1 MSEVVEQRSIL
12 VVDDTPANIGFLL
25 ETLSQAG
32 YRVRVAPDGES
43 ALEQAQYLPP
53 DLVLLDVMMPGID
66 GFETC
71 RRLRKLPRLAQV
83 PVIFMTALSDAQDKV
98 RAFGAGADD
107 YVTKPFQHE
116 EVLARVRIH
125 LTRRELEGQL
135 EEANR
140 ELENRVTAR
149 TAELRAALAE
159 VEMLKSRL
167 QSENRYLKQEIAE
180 STTAEIIGSSPSLRS
195 ALRQVSLVAPTD
207 STVLIHGETG
217 TGKELIA
224 RTLHEQSQRRDGPMI
239 KLNCSAI
246 SAGLVESELF
256 GHVKGA
262 FTGASE
268 RRIGRFE
275 LADKGTL
282 FLDEVSELPLETQAK
297 LLRVLQEREFEPVG
311 SARTIKVDVR
321 VVAATNRDLA
331 ADSRAGRFRSDLYY
345 RLNVFPIELPPLR
358 SRREDIPILAE
369 HFMRRM
375 GRKLGKPFERIAP
388 GTLARLTA
396 HSWPGNIRDL
406 QNTIERA
413 AVLSTG
419 TTLVVDWE
427 LGPQVPP
434 TEPKSSLPAPTQH
447 NASAD
452 PSPGSVPV
460 ARAPVSVASPLSEA
474 PREGAPGQ
482 SLESIERS
490 HIVSILRQ
498 TQGVIEGPRGAARL
512 LEMKPST
519 VRFRMKKLGI
529 SKRDYLA

>member
-1 MSEVVEQRSIL
+1 MSEAVRQPSIL

-43 ALEQAQYLPP
+43 ALEQVQYAEP

-71 RRLRKLPRLAQV
+71 RRLRKLPKLAQT
-83 PVIFMTALSDAQDKV
+83 PIIFMTALSDAQDKV
-98 RAFGAGADD
+98 RAFTSGADD

-116 EVLARVRIH
+116 EVLARVRTH
-125 LTRRELEGQL
+125 LARRELENKL

-140 ELENRVTAR
+140 ELESRVAAR

-159 VEMLKSRL
+159 VELLKARL
-167 QSENRYLKQEIAE
+167 QQENRYLKQELKE
-180 STTAEIIGSSPSLRS
+180 SANIGEIIGSSPSLRT
-195 ALRQVSLVAPTD
+195 ALQQVALVAPTD

-224 RTLHEQSQRRDGPMI
+224 RLLHEASPRRDRPMI

-262 FTGASE
+262 FTGATE
-268 RRIGRFE
+268 RRMGRFE
-275 LADKGTL
+275 LADGGTL
-282 FLDEVSELPLETQAK
+282 FLDEVSELPLDTQAK

-311 SARTIKVDVR
+311 SAKSIRVDVR
-321 VVAATNRDLA
+321 VIAATNRDLLKDA
-331 ADSRAGRFRSDLYY
+331 GQGRFRSDLFY

-358 SRREDIPILAE
+358 QRREDIPILAE

-375 GRKLGKPFERIAP
+375 ARKLGKPLERIAP
-388 GTLARLTA
+388 ETLEALIA
-396 HSWPGNIRDL
+396 HTWPGNIRDL

-413 AVLSTG
+413 AVLARGSE
-419 TTLVVDWE
+419 LVVDWD
-427 LGPQVPP
+427 LGPSRMIQDTRLWSIGPQSVPP
-434 TEPKSSLPAPTQH
+434 
-447 NASAD
+447 AD
-452 PSPGSVPV
+452 PPAGNGAAAQPVTGSSGTVTRSDP
-460 ARAPVSVASPLSEA
+460 SGEEL
-474 PREGAPGQ
+474 Q
-482 SLESIERS
+482 SLEAIERS
-490 HIVSILRQ
+490 HILATLRK
-498 TQGVIEGPRGAARL
+498 TRGVIEGPRGAARL

-529 SKRDYLA
+529 SKIDYLT